1 MVPPRARTEQSFRTT
16 APQKPAPL
24 RAYDAA
30 QGRDSIVIRL
40 PETIQIADTARPYS
54 WPMSNSTK
62 TQGVAQGVQARRP
75 RRLRTW
81 VGVTG
86 GLAIIGLLLAG
97 CTSLG
102 SQSASDSGYRSESM
116 DSGTVPGQLPAPGEV
131 VAGDV
136 VEDAA
141 GEATTAD
148 RSVITTGSVSL
159 TVADPIRSA
168 ENAAMIVEEAGG
180 RVDSRTE
187 TPETENQSASAN
199 LSLRIPV
206 GDLDRTLDALR
217 ALGTVN
223 YVSLNSSDV
232 TQQSQDLDARITA
245 LRTSVDRLLALISQA
260 TTTTDLIA
268 IESELSSRQ
277 AELEGMQSQ
286 RDYLTDQ
293 IEYSTIGLELYS
305 TGTVAPGAPDNF
317 WTGVVAGWNTLVTA
331 LGALLVGVGFALPWL
346 AILAVA
352 GGIVFLIV
360 RLATRKEKAT

>member
-1 MVPPRARTEQSFRTT
+1 MSYMA
-16 APQKPAPL
+16 
-24 RAYDAA
+24 
-30 QGRDSIVIRL
+30 
-40 PETIQIADTARPYS
+40 ETPGTARGGR
-54 WPMSNSTK
+54 
-62 TQGVAQGVQARRP
+62 QRRP
-75 RRLRTW
+75 GRVTTRAGV
-81 VGVTG
+81 VGA
-86 GLAIIGLLLAG
+86 LALIGLLLAG
-97 CTSLG
+97 CTAVG
-102 SQSASDSGYRSESM
+102 SQSASDSGSAARSESM
-116 DSGTVPGQLPAPGEV
+116 DAGTVPGEMSAPGEA
-131 VAGDV
+131 VAGD
-136 VEDAA
+136 AA
-141 GEATTAD
+141 VTD

-168 ENAAMIVEEAGG
+168 EDAATIVEEAGG

-187 TPETENQSASAN
+187 TPETDNQSASAN

-223 YVSLNSSDV
+223 YVSLNASDV

-245 LRTSVDRLLALISQA
+245 LSTSVDRLLTLMAQA

-268 IESELSSRQ
+268 IEGELSTRQ
-277 AELEGMQSQ
+277 AELEGLKSQ

-293 IEYSTIGLELYS
+293 VEYSTITLDLYS

-317 WTGVVAGWNTLVTA
+317 WTGIVAGWTTLVTA

-360 RLATRKEKAT
+360 RLATRKGKAT

>member
-1 MVPPRARTEQSFRTT
+1 MSYSAQTQPT
-16 APQKPAPL
+16 AQA
-24 RAYDAA
+24 
-30 QGRDSIVIRL
+30 L
-40 PETIQIADTARPYS
+40 PKQ
-54 WPMSNSTK
+54 
-62 TQGVAQGVQARRP
+62 RP
-75 RRLRTW
+75 RRLKTW

-86 GLAIIGLLLAG
+86 ALAVIGLLLAG
-97 CTSLG
+97 CTASG
-102 SQSASDSGYRSESM
+102 SQSATDSGSRMESM
-116 DSGTVPGQLPAPGEV
+116 DSGTVPGEMPVPGE
-131 VAGDV
+131 A
-136 VEDAA
+136 AA
-141 GEATTAD
+141 GEAAGDAAIAD

-168 ENAAMIVEEAGG
+168 EDAATIVEEAGG

-245 LRTSVDRLLALISQA
+245 LSTSVDRLLALMSQA
-260 TTTTDLIA
+260 TTTGDLIA
-268 IESELSSRQ
+268 IESELSTRQ
-277 AELEGMQSQ
+277 AELEGMKSQ

-293 IEYSTIGLELYS
+293 IEYSTISLELYS

-317 WTGVVAGWNTLVTA
+317 WTGIVAGWNTLVTA
-331 LGALLVGVGFALPWL
+331 LSALLVGIGFALPWL

-360 RLATRKEKAT
+360 RLATRRGKAT